1 MSTLLVLSLAFAAQ
15 VAPVDAPSTW
25 VEPQA
30 HTLKTVFGLR
40 YKRSYASFKL
50 LQTNAEE
57 WTEPLISADR
67 SRIYVGTRSG
77 VLETLDLATG
87 ESLWKRKDMGTMGY
101 GMAEYRGYLVL
112 GSDSSLVAV
121 DQQIGRDRWKVD
133 LGAKIG
139 AAFVV
144 TGTVA
149 VVPIRPNALVAV
161 DLVSGNILWR
171 AKRPTPEGISVR
183 GQCPPTVDAARN
195 RVFAGFSDGSL
206 LSLDL
211 VSGKTNW
218 VATLGKRRD
227 FFADVDVQPLLTDGG
242 RALLTASYNGGLFK
256 VDTETGKI
264 IWQQD
269 LKRVT
274 GLTRVEPGLIVAS
287 LGSGQVAG
295 IYEANGKVRWRYKL
309 RRGYPTKA
317 ISLAHGLT
325 AFGVSQGPLTV
336 LDIGT
341 GRPVQLL
348 TPGSGLSVPPVVEG
362 PDLIALSNRGMLL
375 VLRHGAG
382 IGVARYHAPPAQP

>member
-1 MSTLLVLSLAFAAQ
+1 MSSLLVLSLAFVAQ

-25 VEPQA
+25 VEPEA
-30 HTLKTVFGLR
+30 ATLKNVFGLR
-40 YKRSYASFKL
+40 YKRSYAAFKL

-67 SRIYVGTRSG
+67 ARIYVGTRAG
-77 VLETLDLATG
+77 VLETLDLETG
-87 ESLWKRKDMGTMGY
+87 ESIWKRKDMGAMGY
-101 GMAEYRGYLVL
+101 GMAEHRGFLLL

-149 VVPIRPNALVAV
+149 IVPIRPNALVAV

-183 GQCPPTVDAARN
+183 GQCPPTVDAERN
-195 RVFAGFSDGSL
+195 RVFVGFSDGTL
-206 LSLDL
+206 LALDL
-211 VSGKTNW
+211 KTGKTNW

-227 FFADVDVQPLLTDGG
+227 FFADVDVQPLLMDGG

-256 VDTETGKI
+256 VDAETGKT
-264 IWQQD
+264 IWQQE

-274 GLTRVEPGLIVAS
+274 GLTRVEPGLIVAT
-287 LGSGQVAG
+287 LGSGQVVG
-295 IYEANGKVRWRYKL
+295 VYEANGKVRWRYKL
-309 RRGYPTKA
+309 NKGYPTKA
-317 ISLAHGLT
+317 VSLDHGLT
-325 AFGVSQGPLTV
+325 AFGVSQGPLTI
-336 LDIGT
+336 LDTGT

-348 TPGSGLSVPPVVEG
+348 TPGSGLSVPPVREG
-362 PDLIALSNRGMLL
+362 PDLIALSNRGLLL
-375 VLRHGAG
+375 VMRHGQG
-382 IGVARYHAPPAQP
+382 IGVARYHAPAPQP